1 MPDDVTVGLNT
12 VAADELLTV
21 NDVPQ
26 VEPFPKA
33 ERVKPGWGADGVFND
48 VTPAAPLPV
57 SDGAEGDAPPVLP
70 TNARGVRG
78 YLRAIY
84 DHLTG
89 ETAVDL
95 SPLGATADAA
105 TADTVIGRLKAIA
118 NALATTA
125 SNFLA
130 VRLTDGSSYLNSTA
144 GRLQVADGGVA
155 LNVDPSDRAGRLL
168 GHVTVDALPEVEVK
182 NDAGTPL
189 ATTPSKA
196 GDVVG
201 ALTDGRKTVTTPGT
215 AVALRGSLA
224 CKWVCVTALT
234 SNSGQV
240 NVGGSGVLA
249 VLGTSTGSPLAAGQ
263 SITIPIDDAAK
274 VFGDARVA
282 GEGVSFTVGA

>member
-95 SPLGATADAA
+95 SPLGATADA
-105 TADTVIGRLKAIA
+105 
-118 NALATTA
+118 
-125 SNFLA
+125 
-130 VRLTDGSSYLNSTA
+130 
-144 GRLQVADGGVA
+144 
-155 LNVDPSDRAGRLL
+155 
-168 GHVTVDALPEVEVK
+168 
-182 NDAGTPL
+182 
-189 ATTPSKA
+189 
-196 GDVVG
+196 VVG
-201 ALTDGRKTVTTPGT
+201 TLTDGRKTVTTAGT
-215 AVALRGSLA
+215 AVALRATLA
-224 CKWVCVTALT
+224 CKWVQVTALT
-234 SNSGQV
+234 SNTQQV
-240 NVGGSGVLA
+240 NVGAAGVLA
-249 VLGTSTGSPLAAGQ
+249 AAGSSTGTPLAR
-263 SITIPIDDAAK
+263 PVDHDPVNDAAK
-274 VFGDARVA
+274 VFVDARVA

>member
-78 YLRAIY
+78 YL
-84 DHLTG
+84 
-89 ETAVDL
+89 
-95 SPLGATADAA
+95 
-105 TADTVIGRLKAIA
+105 GRLKAIA

-274 VFGDARVA
+274 VFVDARVA